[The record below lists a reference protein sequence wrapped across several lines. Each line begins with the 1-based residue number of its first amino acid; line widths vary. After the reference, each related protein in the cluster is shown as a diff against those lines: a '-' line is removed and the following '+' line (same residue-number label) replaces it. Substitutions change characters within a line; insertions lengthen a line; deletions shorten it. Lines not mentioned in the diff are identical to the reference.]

1 MTFPAAAAAAFGL
14 REVRPVPGGH
24 QSLGV
29 YTARL
34 DGEPTPEGSTG
45 SGRPVVVKLVDA
57 RHVDLGGLTTRVRML
72 TQLGASD
79 EAVCRP
85 VALAGRLVNEVQ
97 LDGGAGPAYAVAY
110 ELAEG
115 DPPDIAKPGHAAVMG
130 RALADLHA
138 SLRALP
144 RFDLPPLAAFPP
156 LPALAGVAAEL
167 GVALDRLPHPSP
179 DGDRGPTQLLHGD
192 FSGQNVRIDGSGRLR
207 IFDFDDCGCGP
218 VELDVALALY
228 MVLFGAMTESTPTTY
243 TTFRTGFVGAYRA
256 RATVDLSDAT
266 VDGLITYRVLT
277 LASWLRHPEAAP
289 AGIRTASADWRRTLR
304 RFVEDYVDL
313 TSRR

>member
-1 MTFPAAAAAAFGL
+1 M
-14 REVRPVPGGH
+14 
-24 QSLGV
+24 
-29 YTARL
+29 
-34 DGEPTPEGSTG
+34 
-45 SGRPVVVKLVDA
+45 
-57 RHVDLGGLTTRVRML
+57 
-72 TQLGASD
+72 
-79 EAVCRP
+79 AV
-85 VALAGRLVNEVQ
+85 
-97 LDGGAGPAYAVAY
+97 
-110 ELAEG
+110 
-115 DPPDIAKPGHAAVMG
+115 
-130 RALADLHA
+130 
-138 SLRALP
+138 
-144 RFDLPPLAAFPP
+144 
-156 LPALAGVAAEL
+156 VAAEL
-167 GVALDRLPHPSP
+167 GVELDRLPSH
-179 DGDRGPTQLLHGD
+179 GDRGPTQLLHGD

-228 MVLFGAMTESTPTTY
+228 MVLFGAMTESTPATY